1 MSTSIKQGRKRHPF
15 GLLHRYGGIAS
26 AFLVLV
32 VCATGLLLNH
42 TDDLNL
48 SKKMVGSEWL
58 LDWYGIELP
67 SAISFSSEDHYASQI
82 NQSIYLDATP
92 IQGSYTHIQGAISSN
107 NTVLIATTDQLI
119 VLTTEGTLI
128 ETLGV
133 QHGIPGDIDSI
144 GVLHNEKF
152 VLKTNKELWVADK
165 ELLGWEKI
173 NTATDGVIWSGATTL
188 PPTLLNTVNKH
199 YRGTGL
205 SLERILL
212 DLHSGRIFG
221 SAGVWLGDTVAIL
234 FMLLAMT
241 GIWMWFKTRRK
252 IA

>member
-1 MSTSIKQGRKRHPF
+1 MSTSAQQKRKHHPF

-48 SKKMVGSEWL
+48 SKNTVSSEWL
-58 LDWYGIELP
+58 LDWYGIESP
-67 SAISFSSEDHYASQI
+67 PAISFLAGDHYTSQL
-82 NQSIYLDATP
+82 NQSIYLDAIP
-92 IQGSYTHIQGAISSN
+92 VQGSYTRIQGSILSN
-107 NTVLIATTDQLI
+107 GTVLIATTDQLI
-119 VLTTEGTLI
+119 VLTTEGKLI
-128 ETLGV
+128 ETLGA
-133 QHGIPGDIDSI
+133 QHGIPRDINRL
-144 GVLHNEKF
+144 GVLPNEQF
-152 VLKTNKELWVADK
+152 VLKANKDLWVADK
-165 ELLGWEKI
+165 HLFRWEKV
-173 NTATDGVIWSGATTL
+173 NTAINGVIWSGAATL

-199 YRGTGL
+199 YRGAGL

-252 IA
+252 IT